1 MSTSELKNHFYVR
14 VPARV
19 LGCLN
24 SGEITAIFS
33 PGHGLVYARPIPIDW
48 IPFDLRIPNSEF
60 DMLIKFPGVENIR
73 ILRKDESCPEID
85 RIYS

>member
-1 MSTSELKNHFYVR
+1 LNIENNFYIR

-24 SGEITAIFS
+24 SGEITAICS
-33 PGHGLVYARPIPIDW
+33 PGHGLFYAKPISTYW
-48 IPFDLRIPNSEF
+48 IPFDLRMPNSEF
-60 DMLIKFPGVENIR
+60 DVLIKFPGVENIR

-85 RIYS
+85 RPYE

>member
-1 MSTSELKNHFYVR
+1 MFVSENNHFYVR

-24 SGEITAIFS
+24 SGKITAILS
-33 PGHGLVYARPIPIDW
+33 PGHGLIYPAPIPTEWIPID
-48 IPFDLRIPNSEF
+48 LRMPNSEF
-60 DMLIKFPGVENIR
+60 DVLIKFPGVENIR

-85 RIYS
+85 RL